1 MPLANIERA
10 HEANEGER
18 AAARAPVVIEL
29 AGIEKSFAS
38 GPVLK
43 GVSIACRAGE
53 VRALLGENGAG
64 KSTLVKII
72 AGAIRADAGT
82 MKVGGAPV
90 RFATPV
96 EAAAGGIG
104 VVYQELTLVDS
115 LDIGEN
121 LGLGREPRKIGLL
134 DRKALDAVVADSLAT
149 VRLARGTRDRI
160 RRLSVAE
167 MHLLEVARWVSRR
180 FKVLIFD
187 EPTSALG
194 PAESAA
200 LFALIDTLKRQ
211 GMAILYISHRLDEVT
226 AICDAVTVLKD
237 GRVVLDAPVAG
248 LDEGEIIAHMIG
260 REIAESDVREP
271 GAPAEG
277 APVLSIEHLSGDHFD
292 DVSHAVRP
300 GEIVGL
306 TGLVGCGALE
316 IMETV
321 AGVRPVRSGTMTLAG
336 APLPAGDPVAAVRRG
351 IRFAPEDRKRD
362 GLALT
367 RPVRENIAMG
377 IADGSTGQGVIRL
390 RDEAA
395 RVAEAAARVSLAPT
409 FLDRECRHLSGGQ
422 QQKVMLARCLVGGPR
437 LLLLDEPTRGVDV
450 GARAEIHGIIRRL
463 ARAGLAI
470 LVVSSD
476 TKETAALCDRVLVM
490 DRGRVSAALEGDAI
504 TREAMIAAASRTRTA
519 ADRPAAGVAPARK
532 PPLWTRLGD
541 AGVPVAALLV
551 TLVVFS
557 LFAPHFLTFQ
567 NFDGLARQIVPLA
580 LASLGAMLV
589 ILVGGIDLSIG
600 ALVSIANM
608 LSTSLL
614 LSHGPEV
621 AIAATL
627 LLGFGVG
634 TVNAIFARLGF
645 PAFLATYAMA
655 LVLTGVSLAQFGQSV
670 GPVPESFWVIATAQ
684 LGPIPVAT
692 LVALLLF
699 VLAYVVLFKSVVGR
713 HLFAFGADAESA
725 RLNGVRPFRMLWIA
739 YASSGLLAAA
749 TGVFLSARIGAGLP
763 QSGLGLELEAIA
775 AVVLG
780 GASLFGG
787 HVSVVGTL
795 AGVLVLS
802 VIANG
807 FNLMHIDPFYSGM
820 LRGVIML
827 LVVGL
832 WAARRRSAGS
842 A

>member
-1 MPLANIERA
+1 
-10 HEANEGER
+10 
-18 AAARAPVVIEL
+18 
-29 AGIEKSFAS
+29 
-38 GPVLK
+38 
-43 GVSIACRAGE
+43 
-53 VRALLGENGAG
+53 
-64 KSTLVKII
+64 
-72 AGAIRADAGT
+72 
-82 MKVGGAPV
+82 
-90 RFATPV
+90 
-96 EAAAGGIG
+96 
-104 VVYQELTLVDS
+104 
-115 LDIGEN
+115 
-121 LGLGREPRKIGLL
+121 
-134 DRKALDAVVADSLAT
+134 
-149 VRLARGTRDRI
+149 
-160 RRLSVAE
+160 
-167 MHLLEVARWVSRR
+167 
-180 FKVLIFD
+180 
-187 EPTSALG
+187 
-194 PAESAA
+194 
-200 LFALIDTLKRQ
+200 
-211 GMAILYISHRLDEVT
+211 HRLDEVT

-292 DVSHAVRP
+292 DVS
-300 GEIVGL
+300 
-306 TGLVGCGALE
+306 
-316 IMETV
+316 
-321 AGVRPVRSGTMTLAG
+321 VRSGTMTLAG

-377 IADGSTGQGVIRL
+377 IADGSTGRGVIRL

-422 QQKVMLARCLVGGPR
+422 QQKVMLARCLA
-437 LLLLDEPTRGVDV
+437 EPTRGVDV

-787 HVSVVGTL
+787 LVSVVGTL

>member
-1 MPLANIERA
+1 MPLANIQLA
-10 HEANEGER
+10 PEADGRER
-18 AAARAPVVIEL
+18 AAAHASVVIEL
-29 AGIEKSFAS
+29 AGVEKSFAS

-43 GVSIACRAGE
+43 GVSLTCRAGE

-72 AGAIRADAGT
+72 AGAIRADAGS
-82 MKVGGAPV
+82 MRLGGIPV
-90 RFATPV
+90 RFANPV
-96 EAAAGGIG
+96 EAAAAGIG

-121 LGLGREPRKIGLL
+121 LGLGREPRRIGLL
-134 DRKALDAVVADSLAT
+134 DRKALDAVVHDSLRT
-149 VRLARGTRDRI
+149 VRLNRTSRDRI

-167 MHLLEVARWVSRR
+167 MHLLEIARWVSRR

-200 LFALIDTLKRQ
+200 LFALIAALKRQ

-237 GRVVLDAPVAG
+237 GRVVLDAPVADV
-248 LDEGEIIAHMIG
+248 DEGEIIAHMIG
-260 REIAESDVREP
+260 RELAEADVRAPGEP
-271 GAPAEG
+271 ASGE
-277 APVLSIEHLSGDHFD
+277 PVLAVDRLSGEHFD
-292 DVSHAVRP
+292 DVALVVRP

-306 TGLVGCGALE
+306 TGLVGCGGLE
-316 IMETV
+316 LMETV
-321 AGVRPVRSGTMTLAG
+321 AGVRAPRSGTVAVAG
-336 APLPAGDPVAAVRRG
+336 APLPPGDPVEAVRRG

-367 RPVRENIAMG
+367 RPVRENIAIG
-377 IADGSTGQGVIRL
+377 IAGGAAGGAVIDFRA
-390 RDEAA
+390 EAA
-395 RVAEAAARVSLAPT
+395 RVAEAAERVALAPRL
-409 FLDRECRHLSGGQ
+409 LDRECRHLSGGQ

-437 LLLLDEPTRGVDV
+437 LLLLAEPTRGVDV
-450 GARAEIHGIIRRL
+450 GARAEIHAIIRRL
-463 ARAGLAI
+463 ARAGMSI

-476 TKETAALCDRVLVM
+476 TKETAALCDRVVVM
-490 DRGRVSAALEGDAI
+490 DRGRVSAELEGDAI
-504 TREAMIAAASRTRTA
+504 TREAMIAAASRAQTVT
-519 ADRPAAGVAPARK
+519 DRPVKTVAPEK
-532 PPLWTRLGD
+532 VPPLWTRLGD
-541 AGVPVAALLV
+541 SGVPVAALLI
-551 TLVVFS
+551 TFVVFS

-580 LASLGAMLV
+580 FAGLGAMLV

-600 ALVSIANM
+600 ALVSFANM
-608 LSTSLL
+608 LSASLL
-614 LSHGPEV
+614 LTHGPEV
-621 AIAATL
+621 AVATTL
-627 LLGFGVG
+627 LLGLAVG
-634 TVNAIFARLGF
+634 TVNAVFARLGF
-645 PAFLATYAMA
+645 PAFLSTYAMA

-684 LGPIPVAT
+684 IGPIPAAT
-692 LVALLLF
+692 LVAFLLF
-699 VLAYVVLFKSVVGR
+699 VAAYVGLFKTVVGR
-713 HLFAFGADAESA
+713 HLFAYGADAESA
-725 RLNGVRPFRMLWIA
+725 RLNGVRPFRMLLLA
-739 YASSGLLAAA
+739 YAASGVLAAA
-749 TGVFLSARIGAGLP
+749 TGLFLSARIGAGLP

-827 LVVGL
+827 VVVGL
-832 WAARRRSAGS
+832 WAARRRSAGTT
-842 A
+842 